1 MGSYPHEAVKV
12 LFSLHIMR
20 CLVYGWPIISFCF
33 SWYVTVLHASD
44 VVFVSRVLW
53 ITYVGYNHL
62 EITFAF
68 FEFDEFAF
76 RGRIVDFYMLVV
88 IGIATAGKL
97 GTGNANSWHRKGT
110 LAVTIRE

>member
-20 CLVYGWPIISFCF
+20 WLVYGRPIISFCF
-33 SWYVTVLHASD
+33 SRYVTVLHASD

-53 ITYVGYNHL
+53 ITYVGYTHL

-68 FEFDEFAF
+68 FEFDELAF

-97 GTGNANSWHRKGT
+97 GIGNANSWHRKAT
-110 LAVTIRE
+110 LAVTIRG

>member
-12 LFSLHIMR
+12 LFSVHIMR
-20 CLVYGWPIISFCF
+20 WLVYGRPIISFCF
-33 SWYVTVLHASD
+33 SRYVTVLHASD

-53 ITYVGYNHL
+53 ITYVGYTHL

-68 FEFDEFAF
+68 FEFDELAF
-76 RGRIVDFYMLVV
+76 RGRIVDFYMLVI

-97 GTGNANSWHRKGT
+97 GIGNANSWHRKGT
-110 LAVTIRE
+110 LAVIIRA